1 MQDVEY
7 KKIMEKIW
15 VKRTA
20 LWMTPEKVNDPKNW
34 MK

>member
-7 KKIMEKIW
+7 KKIMEKILT
-15 VKRTA
+15 KRTA
-20 LWMTPEKVNDPKNW
+20 LWMTLEKVNDPRNW